1 MKKIAWSFGVLAMLL
16 FASSLPAMA
25 QSSSGIPLP
34 IIFSDLGSGSNVY
47 NCCEGWTVAGSGSI
61 GSYFTAANEFMAG
74 ASGAVFQ
81 IDIGIGYV
89 EGTNS
94 FFTSLYTANGNEPGT
109 LIQQWNGLSS
119 NTQFGSCCG
128 VVSISGISGVYLTA
142 GTNYFLV
149 IGPTD
154 LTATTWEAWN
164 LNSQGASGLDLY
176 ATSGCQN
183 GSGNGCQWTSNPD
196 QTLGA
201 FDVLGG
207 YCCGTIPEP
216 SSLLLVGTGLV
227 AIFGSIRWKLMH

>member
-1 MKKIAWSFGVLAMLL
+1 MKKITWSFCVLAMVL
-16 FASSLPAMA
+16 FVGSLPAVA
-25 QSSSGIPLP
+25 QSSSGFPQP
-34 IIFSDLGSGSNVY
+34 IFFSDLGSGSNVY
-47 NCCEGWTVAGSGSI
+47 NCCDGWTVAGSGTI

-74 ASGAVFQ
+74 ASGTVTQ

-89 EGTNS
+89 LGTNS
-94 FFTSLYTANGNEPGT
+94 FFASLYTANGNEPGT
-109 LIQQWNGLSS
+109 VIQQWNGLSS
-119 NTQFGSCCG
+119 NTLFGSCCG
-128 VVSISGISGVYLTA
+128 LVSITNIVGVNLTE

-149 IGPTD
+149 IGPTN

-164 LNSQGASGLDLY
+164 FNSQGVSGLDLY

-183 GSGNGCQWTSNPD
+183 GSGNDCEWNSNPG

-216 SSLLLVGTGLV
+216 SSLLLLGTGLAAV
-227 AIFGSIRWKLMH
+227 FGSIRWKLMR